1 MPQTYFK
8 KSPLALHATL
18 SIVLSVGALLSATNG
33 IAQSAA
39 PGGDMG
45 KMPMPAG
52 KSMMEPMDMS
62 KPMAK
67 KNEKM
72 SGMSMKGT
80 QDMDFAMMMKKHH
93 EDAIDMAKAELD
105 KGKDATMRAAAKKI
119 IAEQKKEITEFDR
132 WMSKQPSMK

>member
-1 MPQTYFK
+1 
-8 KSPLALHATL
+8 
-18 SIVLSVGALLSATNG
+18 
-33 IAQSAA
+33 
-39 PGGDMG
+39 MG

-119 IAEQKKEITEFDR
+119 ITEQKKEIAEFDR
-132 WMSKQPSMK
+132 WMSKQPSMKSDAMAK